1 MKPVQETIRHVF
13 IDHLAFTFPM
23 SELKNL
29 ETFDGAIQFWRKY
42 GSMPRL
48 RDFLPGRDAF
58 FRDVVDPET
67 RCWVPDDAES
77 DKICSGI
84 SGDRAFIEQHIEQYN
99 QAVQAAYL
107 HRLKIWLSSAFG
119 LSMGPERDRGG
130 FNYRCS
136 APLFSDDGGNN
147 LHGFVFWGGN
157 NNTVYIQISGLGCAH
172 VFSGTEPQD
181 VFKWLKHLNITTLK
195 RIDLAVDDFDGV
207 FTCDAAVLDHRS
219 GAFYSG
225 KGPRPGFS
233 NSCKW
238 DGRAVLKQE
247 MYTFGSRQSRVYWRI
262 YNKALEQKVSGTWNR
277 SEVELKGVPVD
288 VLLDIA
294 GYFTGLCDYAAQIN
308 PAKPRKFNPYR
319 PDLADEKKAI
329 NALEH
334 NVHWLRKQCSKSVA
348 KLFHLL
354 GNDYEAVFTAIVRH
368 EDIQDEKIRFSIPD
382 VYRQVIAGK
391 FYNRSVPF

>member
-1 MKPVQETIRHVF
+1 
-13 IDHLAFTFPM
+13 
-23 SELKNL
+23 
-29 ETFDGAIQFWRKY
+29 
-42 GSMPRL
+42 
-48 RDFLPGRDAF
+48 
-58 FRDVVDPET
+58 
-67 RCWVPDDAES
+67 
-77 DKICSGI
+77 
-84 SGDRAFIEQHIEQYN
+84 
-99 QAVQAAYL
+99 
-107 HRLKIWLSSAFG
+107 
-119 LSMGPERDRGG
+119 
-130 FNYRCS
+130 
-136 APLFSDDGGNN
+136 
-147 LHGFVFWGGN
+147 
-157 NNTVYIQISGLGCAH
+157 
-172 VFSGTEPQD
+172 
-181 VFKWLKHLNITTLK
+181 
-195 RIDLAVDDFDGV
+195 
-207 FTCDAAVLDHRS
+207 
-219 GAFYSG
+219 
-225 KGPRPGFS
+225 
-233 NSCKW
+233 
-238 DGRAVLKQE
+238 

-382 VYRQVIAGK
+382 VYRQVIADK